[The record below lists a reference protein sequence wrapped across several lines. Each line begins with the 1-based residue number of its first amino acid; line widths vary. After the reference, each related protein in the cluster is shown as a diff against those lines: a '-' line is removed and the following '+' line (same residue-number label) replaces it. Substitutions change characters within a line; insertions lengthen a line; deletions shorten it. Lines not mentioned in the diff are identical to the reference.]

1 MRPLSYRRSGNLKG
15 SLFYLM
21 VIFPTPSDSPP
32 RAPVGVVLYTPEIPP
47 NTGNIARTCAATGT
61 QLHLIEPLGFK
72 LSDRYLKRAGLDYW
86 DAVDLACHRDWQAF
100 LDKTQPQRIVCFS
113 AHAHLSYRDFC
124 YRPGDWLLFGS
135 ETQGLP
141 PEIRENHPKVV
152 IPTYATVRSLN
163 LAVSVG
169 IGLYEALGQLKALQ

>member
-1 MRPLSYRRSGNLKG
+1 MGIFLIRPDSA
-15 SLFYLM
+15 
-21 VIFPTPSDSPP
+21 PS
-32 RAPVGVVLYTPEIPP
+32 APVGVVLYTPEIPP

-61 QLHLIEPLGFK
+61 KLHLIEPLGFK

-86 DAVDLACHRDWQAF
+86 EAVDLVIHQDWQTF
-100 LDKTQPQRIVCFS
+100 LEQAQPQRIICFS
-113 AHAHLSYRDFC
+113 AHAQVSYRDFC
-124 YRPGDWLLFGS
+124 YQPEDWLLFGS

-141 PEIRENHPKVV
+141 LEIRENHPQVV
-152 IPTYATVRSLN
+152 IPTYTTVRSLN

>member
-1 MRPLSYRRSGNLKG
+1 MG
-15 SLFYLM
+15 
-21 VIFPTPSDSPP
+21 IFPIRPDSAPS
-32 RAPVGVVLYTPEIPP
+32 APVGVVLYTPEIPP

-61 QLHLIEPLGFK
+61 KLHLIEPLGFK

-86 DAVDLACHRDWQAF
+86 EAVDLAIHRDWQTF
-100 LDKTQPQRIVCFS
+100 LEQTRPQRIICFS
-113 AHAHLSYRDFC
+113 AHAQVSYRDFC
-124 YRPGDWLLFGS
+124 YQPGDWLLFGS

-141 PEIRENHPKVV
+141 LEIRENHPQVV
-152 IPTYATVRSLN
+152 IPTYTTVRSLN

>member
-1 MRPLSYRRSGNLKG
+1 MISST
-15 SLFYLM
+15 
-21 VIFPTPSDSPP
+21 PTNSAPC
-32 RAPVGVVLYTPEIPP
+32 APVGVVLYTPEIPP

-61 QLHLIEPLGFK
+61 KLQLIEPLGFK

-86 DAVDLACHRDWQAF
+86 AAVDLVCHPDWQTF
-100 LDKTQPQRIVCFS
+100 LNETQPQRIICFS
-113 AHAHLSYRDFC
+113 AHAQISYRDFC
-124 YRPGDWLLFGS
+124 YQPGDWLLFGS

-141 PEIRENHPKVV
+141 RDIRENHLQVV
-152 IPTYATVRSLN
+152 IPTYRTVRSLN